1 MASQKNNFWRN
12 IVPVCFVIIMLGGIY
27 SCNNSDVVN
36 TGSIPTIDTSIL
48 VTDED
53 GRIRGG
59 DYTDWRIGDS
69 SNLRVFG
76 PAFPNPTNNEV
87 RVKFELPARDT
98 ISIFFLQG
106 TDSTFL
112 VNKQSMAAG
121 SYVFSFTASSLGFA
135 NSYRRLYIQN
145 KRGSYTSSSN
155 CNNFGDIHFR

>member
-1 MASQKNNFWRN
+1 MESQKSRFWSN
-12 IVPVCFVIIMLGGIY
+12 VFPVCFVILLLAGIY

-48 VTDED
+48 VTDDD

-59 DYTDWRIGDS
+59 DYSDWCIGDS
-69 SNLRVFG
+69 SNFRGFG

-87 RVKFELPARDT
+87 KVSFELPARDT
-98 ISIFFLQG
+98 ISLYFISG
-106 TDSTFL
+106 TDSIYL
-112 VNKQSMAAG
+112 ANKQPLSAG
-121 SYVFSFTASSLGFA
+121 TYMFSFTASSLGFA

>member
-1 MASQKNNFWRN
+1 MEFQKNNFWRN
-12 IVPVCFVIIMLGGIY
+12 IVPLCIVFLLLAGIY

-36 TGSIPTIDTSIL
+36 TGSIPTLDTSIL

-59 DYTDWRIGDS
+59 DYSDWCIGDS
-69 SNLRVFG
+69 SNFRGFG
-76 PAFPNPTNNEV
+76 PAFPNPSNNEV
-87 RVKFELPARDT
+87 KVKFQLSARDT

-112 VNKQSMAAG
+112 TNKQPLAAG
-121 SYVFSFTASSLGFA
+121 SYLFSFTASSLGFA